1 MDNYAQLIEK
11 ISRVS
16 GISKEELERKVEAKR
31 AKLSG
36 LVSKEGAAQIV
47 AAELGVNFDKE
58 KLKISELVQGM
69 KRVNV
74 VAKIVDIYPIRSYSK
89 AGREGKVANLF
100 IADSSGN
107 AKAVLWDTNHISL
120 IEQGKIKKGDA
131 VEFSNAQVR
140 NGEVHLGSFSDV
152 KLSNEKIGDV
162 VTKKIFSD
170 KKIKDVKVGENA
182 RMRAVVVQLFEPKHF
197 EVCPECGRRV
207 LDDECKVHG
216 KVEPKR
222 RALLN
227 VVLDDGSD
235 SIRSVLFGETIYF
248 LGLKEEEVFNID
260 KFMERK
266 NSILGEE
273 KFFSGSIK
281 ANALYNTPEFNVE
294 QIDEINVDSL
304 LKELEAKR

>member
-1 MDNYAQLIEK
+1 M
-11 ISRVS
+11 
-16 GISKEELERKVEAKR
+16 
-31 AKLSG
+31 
-36 LVSKEGAAQIV
+36 
-47 AAELGVNFDKE
+47 
-58 KLKISELVQGM
+58 
-69 KRVNV
+69 
-74 VAKIVDIYPIRSYSK
+74 
-89 AGREGKVANLF
+89 
-100 IADSSGN
+100 
-107 AKAVLWDTNHISL
+107 WDTNHISL